1 MEFSAIGPRGWVEFA
16 PCIAI
21 KKEGMTELGGGS
33 RCPLQVQSYLF
44 SFYILTLTLLTLTL
58 IITLTLTLTQ
68 ARPNHNRR
76 RKGRRASQNSS
87 VEKREAELLLS
98 LLLRLKPTVSV
109 AKPSQQP
116 QQNASMKI
124 LETCVV
130 SVQLTSRKYNI
141 YYTPD

>member
-1 MEFSAIGPRGWVEFA
+1 MDMEFSAIGPRGWVEFA

-21 KKEGMTELGGGS
+21 KKDGMTELGGGS

-76 RKGRRASQNSS
+76 RKGSGTGKSKFICGK
-87 VEKREAELLLS
+87 KRGWIAIKLTATTEADS
-98 LLLRLKPTVSV
+98 
-109 AKPSQQP
+109 
-116 QQNASMKI
+116 I
-124 LETCVV
+124 
-130 SVQLTSRKYNI
+130 SR
-141 YYTPD
+141 